1 MGNIFNKDQAQ
12 QEFVSKTAFYDK
24 DGKPLFIEKTQMTNG
39 SVLFIYTSDI
49 VKAILL
55 STGVTDK
62 DGNPLFQ
69 TKSDLNTDVTTI
81 LKTYKIIDNTQK
93 PLFATVSDYNTLNT
107 TVNTN
112 SSDIATLQG
121 NYTTLSGNV
130 TKINKTFEDIQK
142 EFENIKSMTSGLYG
156 MMTNDVLG
164 SNGLRGKL
172 ENQLSYNYKFQQLNV
187 GNDWSILTN
196 NQNLCVAKGKT
207 QVVCLDSTG
216 NIVYGKENSEINK
229 ANGITFTPNTST
241 TYNGFLPTS
250 TTATTPAGYI
260 RFNAL

>member
-1 MGNIFNKDQAQ
+1 MGNILNKEQSEDK
-12 QEFVSKTAFYDK
+12 FVSKTAFY
-24 DGKPLFIEKTQMTNG
+24 GPNNEPLFIEKTQMDNKGTN
-39 SVLFIYTSDI
+39 LYIYTGDTVKDI
-49 VKAILL
+49 LVLY
-55 STGVTDK
+55 GVTDK
-62 DGNPLFQ
+62 EGNPLFQ
-69 TKSDLNTDVTTI
+69 TKSDLNADVETI
-81 LKTYKIIDNTQK
+81 LKTYTIIDSENK
-93 PLFATVSDYNTLNT
+93 PLFATISDYNLLNQTVTSNT
-107 TVNTN
+107 TEVGNLK
-112 SSDIATLQG
+112 TLIMG
-121 NYTTLSGNV
+121 DSANNV
-130 TKINKTFEDIQK
+130 K
-142 EFENIKSMTSGLYG
+142 GLYG

-164 SNGLRGKL
+164 SDGLRGKL